1 MKIQKCNIDERN
13 KIDLLI
19 PKLHAAKPGEQ
30 AEREPTFDLE
40 EEGRICC
47 SFGFFDFVG
56 CVIFGA
62 VEIWM

>member
-30 AEREPTFDLE
+30 AEREPHLILKKRGE
-40 EEGRICC
+40 YAAV
-47 SFGFFDFVG
+47 SAFFDFVR
-56 CVIFGA
+56 CVIFGV

>member
-1 MKIQKCNIDERN
+1 M
-13 KIDLLI
+13 LLI

-30 AEREPTFDLE
+30 AEREPAFDLGE
-40 EEGRICC
+40 KRRISG

-62 VEIWM
+62 VEIC

>member
-30 AEREPTFDLE
+30 AEREPVFDLE

-47 SFGFFDFVG
+47 SFGFLISWDVCFFW
-56 CVIFGA
+56 CR
-62 VEIWM
+62 